1 MKIKTLTG
9 MALVVLL
16 ATLSLS
22 YGQAQRR
29 PLPIILPII
38 TDQQVTTATLAGRL
52 LDNVGNPISGTLVD
66 CQGPEGTT
74 SFVTGSDGTYRFN
87 LSRTGHYTIRPRLEG
102 YSGPAEFDVIVPGA
116 DFVLQ

>member
-29 PLPIILPII
+29 PLPII
-38 TDQQVTTATLAGRL
+38 TDQQVTTATLAGRM

-66 CQGPEGTT
+66 CEGPEGTT
-74 SFVTGSDGTYRFN
+74 SFVTGSDGAYRFN

-102 YSGPAEFDVIVPGA
+102 YSGQAKFDVIVPGA
-116 DFVLQ
+116 DFVLLQ

>member
-29 PLPIILPII
+29 PLPIF
-38 TDQQVTTATLAGRL
+38 TDQQVTTATLAGRM

-66 CQGPEGTT
+66 CTGPDGTT
-74 SFVTGSDGTYRFN
+74 SFVTGSNGTYRFSI
-87 LSRTGHYTIRPRLEG
+87 SRSGHYTIRPRLEG
-102 YSGPAEFDVIVPGA
+102 YSGPADFDV
-116 DFVLQ
+116 